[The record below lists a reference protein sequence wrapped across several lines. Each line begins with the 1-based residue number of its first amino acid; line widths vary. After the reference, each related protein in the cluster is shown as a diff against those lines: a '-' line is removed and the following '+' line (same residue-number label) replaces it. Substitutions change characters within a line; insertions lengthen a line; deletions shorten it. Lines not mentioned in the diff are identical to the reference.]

1 MFAIRLIFWTIIVL
15 MCFFLIKKHMRVHKN
30 RWYLMLFIIACILF
44 SLSALIPVENAFV
57 TFSSPQSAYSYM
69 YMNKTKLVV
78 EGTNTAFV
86 IGGEGKDSSYTII
99 PRSDTGW
106 KLGPALDVN
115 TSISKFSSNK
125 VKIYVDQYKDSEE
138 YYITVYNANG
148 AAAEVS
154 DSRNSKFY
162 HLDKSSNGDDETF
175 YTYYSYVHDLDD
187 QYTLTVNGKT
197 YSVMDE

>member
-1 MFAIRLIFWTIIVL
+1 MFNIIRVILMAMVIGAGLFLKIRMPNYQYRWTFISLAAFVL
-15 MCFFLIKKHMRVHKN
+15 VL
-30 RWYLMLFIIACILF
+30 
-44 SLSALIPVENAFV
+44 LSGLTPVENVFV
-57 TFSSPQSAYSYM
+57 TFSSPQSAYNYIYM
-69 YMNKTKLVV
+69 DKAKLVV
-78 EGTNTAFV
+78 EGISTAFV
-86 IGGEGKDSSYTII
+86 AGGERDDSPSTII

-106 KLGPALDVN
+106 KLALGLDTETIIN
-115 TSISKFSSNK
+115 KFTSDK
-125 VKIYVDQYKDSEE
+125 VIFQVDQYKDSEE

-175 YTYYSYVHDLDD
+175 YTYYAYVHDLDD